1 MEGSHLLI
9 SGWDKRLLM
18 LVDEGIERENELYLR
33 KTFQMEIPY
42 IVSPQV
48 IFTYKELTKSSVKMY
63 FSNFNYM
70 TIKKNGFLLQAAKR
84 ISSALMCLENPKRVI
99 ILFLIQTWLRFGP
112 LGDILEDIWF

>member
-9 SGWDKRLLM
+9 ISWYKCLLM
-18 LVDEGIERENELYLR
+18 LVDEGIERENELFLR
-33 KTFQMEIPY
+33 KTFQLEIPH

-48 IFTYKELTKSSVKMY
+48 IFTDKELCKKMY

-70 TIKKNGFLLQAAKR
+70 TIKKNGFLLQASKR

-99 ILFLIQTWLRFGP
+99 ILFLIQTWLRSGP